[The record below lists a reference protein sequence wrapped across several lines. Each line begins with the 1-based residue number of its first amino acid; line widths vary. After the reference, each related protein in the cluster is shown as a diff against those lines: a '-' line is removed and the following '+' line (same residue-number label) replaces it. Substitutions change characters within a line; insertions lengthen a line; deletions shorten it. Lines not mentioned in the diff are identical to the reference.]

1 MAECSAANKKNS
13 SKVLSGCRRGPKP
26 YAWKK
31 AAVSGFEAFFARRS
45 EPLNL
50 AAEKEPLIEVSGT
63 GSKWLFSFLGD
74 EPVQVS
80 VASGG
85 RVRNVALAVTGALAT
100 LGVGATPGDG
110 TCENYWVVD
119 DVEVPAGT
127 MNAVRRVRG
136 GTGDLQLRLSDGST
150 LWCSSHHCRP
160 WKLSDEEV
168 AVTDASPPP
177 PLQSPSPH
185 QACDDLPHE
194 PPPPEPPPPP
204 APPPPPVPPVP
215 PSPPSPQPTPTEGAC
230 ANFEQLF

>member
-1 MAECSAANKKNS
+1 M
-13 SKVLSGCRRGPKP
+13 

-100 LGVGATPGDG
+100 LGVGAQLLVMERART
-110 TCENYWVVD
+110 
-119 DVEVPAGT
+119 
-127 MNAVRRVRG
+127 
-136 GTGDLQLRLSDGST
+136 TGLST
-150 LWCSSHHCRP
+150 TWRC
-160 WKLSDEEV
+160 
-168 AVTDASPPP
+168 
-177 PLQSPSPH
+177 Q
-185 QACDDLPHE
+185 QA
-194 PPPPEPPPPP
+194 
-204 APPPPPVPPVP
+204 
-215 PSPPSPQPTPTEGAC
+215 Q
-230 ANFEQLF
+230 